1 MVTSSGCLHQLPG
14 VCFSSK
20 GKLGEGAGIGVVGVL
35 SLLRQPPPRP
45 PVENSC
51 IFFNLVYGLKSY
63 QFENEEGVPLRIP
76 AEMEGWE

>member
-1 MVTSSGCLHQLPG
+1 M
-14 VCFSSK
+14 
-20 GKLGEGAGIGVVGVL
+20 GVVGVL
-35 SLLRQPPPRP
+35 RLLRQPPPRP